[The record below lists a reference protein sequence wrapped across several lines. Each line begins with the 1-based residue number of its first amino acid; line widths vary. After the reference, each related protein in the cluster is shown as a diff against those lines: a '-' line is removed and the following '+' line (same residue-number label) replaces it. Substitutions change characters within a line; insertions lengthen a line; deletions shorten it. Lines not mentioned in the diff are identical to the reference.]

1 VGGVFEAQVHRF
13 GDHIDTDAMIPGEFC
28 HLVDLE
34 SLGEHCFHYVAPGFK
49 ARVAAGQS
57 VVVAGEAWGS
67 GSSREQAVW
76 ALKGAGV
83 QIVVARS
90 FAFIHKRNLVNE
102 AVPHLVLADDAF
114 HELAQ
119 DGAPIEI
126 DLATGQV
133 RVAGQTFQAQT
144 PSRMVQALA
153 ASGGIVPAIRDHGDS
168 VFERLTA

>member
-1 VGGVFEAQVHRF
+1 MLFRSLF
-13 GDHIDTDAMIPGEFC
+13 GDHIDTDAIIPGEFC

-34 SLGEHCFHYVAPGFK
+34 PLGEHCFHYVAPGFK
-49 ARVAAGQS
+49 DRVTAGQS

-83 QIVVARS
+83 QIVIARS

-102 AVPHLVLADDAF
+102 AVPHVVLDDDDF
-114 HELAQ
+114 HALAE
-119 DGAPIEI
+119 DGAVVEV
-126 DLATGQV
+126 DLASGQV
-133 RVAGQTFQAQT
+133 RVGGRVFQAET

-153 ASGGIVPAIRDHGDS
+153 ASGGIVPAILDHGDS